1 MKFFSLVVFSLVGG
15 TCAAGGLDTVF
26 PLTPRSLKTSTTSE
40 AITKRD
46 AERRGMGMSGKDTMC
61 TECQCHKLKKLM
73 WLEEVA
79 KNATELQQVTKGNAT
94 EAAEIKSLASEDAPK
109 LASLQ
114 ANATLMAACSQVFA
128 VEDML
133 QDCVDM
139 LKMQALGKIAANA
152 TLLNEKTDGDSTAT
166 AAVMA
171 KVKEEAATLTMLE
184 SNTTLTAFCA
194 VEETK
199 ADCSAMGYLKKE
211 IAFSKNTTAV
221 AEHFHNDA
229 AKIAA
234 FQEKIPMMESKLSK
248 LMSNSTLMS
257 FCAMEKTSTSS
268 SAGAATTTPG
278 TYSGAVHVRPAVA
291 TVSLAALAFACALL
305 L

>member
-1 MKFFSLVVFSLVGG
+1 
-15 TCAAGGLDTVF
+15 
-26 PLTPRSLKTSTTSE
+26 
-40 AITKRD
+40 
-46 AERRGMGMSGKDTMC
+46 
-61 TECQCHKLKKLM
+61 
-73 WLEEVA
+73 
-79 KNATELQQVTKGNAT
+79 
-94 EAAEIKSLASEDAPK
+94 
-109 LASLQ
+109 
-114 ANATLMAACSQVFA
+114 
-128 VEDML
+128 
-133 QDCVDM
+133 
-139 LKMQALGKIAANA
+139 
-152 TLLNEKTDGDSTAT
+152 
-166 AAVMA
+166 MA

-257 FCAMEKTSTSS
+257 FCAMEKSKELWEAVGDQDGGHAMLTVSPASTSS